1 VNIQPLGEQII
12 IRTIPPD
19 SVGSVLIP
27 DTAKSITMMGSKPG
41 VKVDAYVVDADLF
54 KGALDVMRGVRRRD
68 LQDLIRRAEKA
79 PTVAPRDNPGDAV
92 HFVEAEIVAVGPG
105 KRQKG
110 DPQLVRDLW
119 DALLCMFAG
128 LEKEVPEVRRHLLEE
143 RVETQGRRIRPL
155 VKPGD
160 RILYHPAVQRFDREI
175 THLMFQST
183 PPEGSEPAEQVYSNG
198 HSGSRYFI
206 IREES
211 VLAVIEP

>member
-12 IRTIPPD
+12 IRTIPQD

-54 KGALDVMRGVRRRD
+54 NEMLNVTRGIKCRD
-68 LQDLIRRAEKA
+68 LKGLIRRAEKA

-92 HFVEAEIVAVGPG
+92 HFVEAEIVSVGPG

-128 LEKEVPEVRRHLLEE
+128 LENEVPEVRRHLLEE
-143 RVETQGRRIRPL
+143 RVETQGRRIHPL

-160 RILYHPAVQRFDREI
+160 KILYHPAVQRFDREI
-175 THLMFQST
+175 THLM
-183 PPEGSEPAEQVYSNG
+183 NG
-198 HSGSRYFI
+198 NAKPGEKYFI